1 MTSRSQIMR
10 HINTLV
16 KSFYDKVYTR
26 ARRKSSKKKGIIFE
40 KVSIRVAI
48 REWRKENDKLF
59 DVGLSMEKCHW
70 KGEGIL

>member
-1 MTSRSQIMR
+1 MCVASTLWSNNF
-10 HINTLV
+10 IN
-16 KSFYDKVYTR
+16 KVYTK

-59 DVGLSMEKCHW
+59 DVGLNMENVP
-70 KGEGIL
+70 GR

>member
-1 MTSRSQIMR
+1 MCVAS
-10 HINTLV
+10 TLW
-16 KSFYDKVYTR
+16 SNNFIKVYTR

-59 DVGLSMEKCHW
+59 DVGLNMENVP
-70 KGEGIL
+70 GR